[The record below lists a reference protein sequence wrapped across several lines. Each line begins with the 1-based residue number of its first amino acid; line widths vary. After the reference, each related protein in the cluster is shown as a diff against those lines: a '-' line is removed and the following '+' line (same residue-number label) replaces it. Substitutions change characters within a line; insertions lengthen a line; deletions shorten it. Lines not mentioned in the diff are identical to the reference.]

1 MWVVM
6 RGRERV
12 DNIFFFFLPP
22 SIWFFLR
29 EIRKEVYVGVVMG
42 KN

>member
-12 DNIFFFFLPP
+12 DDIFFLYLLQYVFFK
-22 SIWFFLR
+22 R
-29 EIRKEVYVGVVMG
+29 DQKGGVYVGVVMG